1 MRMHK
6 ATCVEHFR
14 SVLTMT
20 DYNNS
25 YIDIDGSIL
34 SNSYAI
40 GLIKNN
46 WLNQKQKIAFL
57 FNQPQ
62 KIIDGR
68 ATLTIPISSNS
79 ERIVTMADYDLN
91 LVSQETQHNYNF
103 YYEKNLNNNQSLYL
117 NLTHIDN
124 PNHDADRKS
133 QNNLSIVYKKY
144 F

>member
-1 MRMHK
+1 M
-6 ATCVEHFR
+6 
-14 SVLTMT
+14 
-20 DYNNS
+20 
-25 YIDIDGSIL
+25 
-34 SNSYAI
+34 
-40 GLIKNN
+40 
-46 WLNQKQKIAFL
+46 NQKQKIAFL

-68 ATLTIPISSNS
+68 ATLTIPIGSNS

-103 YYEKNLNNNQSLYL
+103 TTKNLNNNQSLYL